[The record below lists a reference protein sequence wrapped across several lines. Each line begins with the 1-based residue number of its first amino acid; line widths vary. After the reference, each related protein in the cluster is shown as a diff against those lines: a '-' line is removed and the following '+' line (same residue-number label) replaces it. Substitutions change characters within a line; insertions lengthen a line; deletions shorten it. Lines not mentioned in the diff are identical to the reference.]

1 MELIG
6 SNNSNEVEDESK
18 LIHPDNLFGSD
29 DSDSSDGFE
38 D

>member
-6 SNNSNEVEDESK
+6 SNNPDEVEEDAESK

-29 DSDSSDGFE
+29 DSDSSE